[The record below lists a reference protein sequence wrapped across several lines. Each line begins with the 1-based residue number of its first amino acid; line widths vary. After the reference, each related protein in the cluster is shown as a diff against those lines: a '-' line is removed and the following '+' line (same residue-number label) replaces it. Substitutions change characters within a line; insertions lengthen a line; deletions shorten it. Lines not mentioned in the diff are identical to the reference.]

1 VHFIYCNPYLR
12 DMLQR
17 SYIILIIGAALLI
30 SGIIISALWA
40 ESFAVRFMSENT
52 ILSDVSIRPSALV
65 NTTIQVTDTSKPVSL
80 AIHVERNNNNNTSG
94 TGQGQQILNNTLR
107 ETVRNPNGL
116 VMTSNEF
123 TKQFFT
129 TFKPD
134 ITGKYTITIYNLG
147 NTTVS
152 IGVLVGNLPFV
163 GANNQVN
170 VNFLGEIIA
179 GIILTIAGIIV
190 LIAGVIVLALDRNK
204 RVSPDQTTSYSPS
217 STTATTATT
226 NTQRIVLASWIDR
239 FVAWLID
246 VVIVS
251 IGLGILFALIS
262 IPFWAA
268 VSQSFDG
275 GSNYVNMASRN
286 FGAPWFPYVISSI
299 VFMAYWTYFEST
311 SGQSIGKRVMH
322 LRTTDLNGNTL
333 DIKTA
338 AIESFGKAFLLP
350 FDVLLGWIFTNDKR
364 QRIFNRVSDSV
375 VVKLREAEGYDTSRN
390 ITYMKD

>member
-1 VHFIYCNPYLR
+1 
-12 DMLQR
+12 MLQR
-17 SYIILIIGAALLI
+17 SYIILIVGAVLLI
-30 SGIIISALWA
+30 SGIIISAVWA
-40 ESFAVRFMSENT
+40 GSFATKFMRENT
-52 ILSDVSIRPSALV
+52 LLNGVLIRPADLV
-65 NTTIQVTDTSKPVSL
+65 NTTFQVTDTSRPVSL
-80 AIHVERNNNNNTSG
+80 AIHVERNNNNPSG
-94 TGQGQQILNNTLR
+94 TEQEQQISNNTLR

-134 ITGKYTITIYNLG
+134 ITGKYTITISNLG
-147 NTTVS
+147 NTHVS
-152 IGVLVGNLPFV
+152 IGVLVGNLPFI
-163 GANNQVN
+163 GTNNQVN
-170 VNFLGEIIA
+170 VNFLGGIIA
-179 GIILTIAGIIV
+179 GIFLIIAGIIV
-190 LIAGVIVLALDRNK
+190 LIAGVVVLALDRRK
-204 RVSPDQTTSYSPS
+204 GRVLPDNQTSFSSSSSSS
-217 STTATTATT
+217 STPTTATT

-251 IGLGILFALIS
+251 IGVGILFALIS

-268 VSQSFDG
+268 VSQSFDS
-275 GSNYVNMASRN
+275 GSSYMNMTSSRN
-286 FGAPWFPYVISSI
+286 LVSPWFPYIISSI

-322 LRTTDLNGNTL
+322 LRTSDLNGNSP
-333 DIKTA
+333 DIRTA
-338 AIESFGKAFLLP
+338 AIESVGKAFLLP

-375 VVKLREAEGYDTSRN
+375 VVKVRKAEDYDAFRN
-390 ITYMKD
+390 IAYMKD

>member
-1 VHFIYCNPYLR
+1 
-12 DMLQR
+12 MLQR

-30 SGIIISALWA
+30 SGVIISALWA
-40 ESFAVRFMSENT
+40 ESFTSRFMRENT
-52 ILSDVSIRPSALV
+52 ILSGVSIRPAALV
-65 NTTIQVTDTSKPVSL
+65 NTTFQVTDTTRSVSL
-80 AIHVERNNNNNTSG
+80 AIHVERINNNTFG
-94 TGQGQQILNNTLR
+94 TGNNDVGEEGQRQITNNTLR
-107 ETVRNPNGL
+107 ETVRNPSGL

-134 ITGKYTITIYNLG
+134 VTGKYTITVHNLG
-147 NTTVS
+147 NTSVS

-170 VNFLGEIIA
+170 VNFLGGIIA
-179 GIILTIAGIIV
+179 GIFLIIAGIIV
-190 LIAGVIVLALDRNK
+190 LIVGVIVLALDRRK
-204 RVSPDQTTSYSPS
+204 RVMPYDQTTFSSSYSS
-217 STTATTATT
+217 SATDTTTTK
-226 NTQRIVLASWIDR
+226 TQRVVLASWIDR

-251 IGLGILFALIS
+251 VGLGIILALIS

-268 VSQSFDG
+268 ISQSFDS
-275 GSNYVNMASRN
+275 GSTYMNMASRN
-286 FGAPWFPYVISSI
+286 LGSTWFPYIISSI
-299 VFMAYWTYFEST
+299 AFMAYWTYFEST
-311 SGQSIGKRVMH
+311 TGQSIGKRVMH
-322 LRTTDLNGNTL
+322 LRTTGLTGSNTVDL
-333 DIKTA
+333 KTA

-364 QRIFNRVSDSV
+364 QRIFNRISDSI
-375 VVKLREAEGYDTSRN
+375 VVKLRQADDYDTSRN

>member
-1 VHFIYCNPYLR
+1 
-12 DMLQR
+12 MLQR

-40 ESFAVRFMSENT
+40 ESFAVRFMRENT
-52 ILSDVSIRPSALV
+52 ILSGVSIRPSALV
-65 NTTIQVTDTSKPVSL
+65 NTTFQVIDTSKPVSL
-80 AIHVERNNNNNTSG
+80 AIRVERNNNNTPG
-94 TGQGQQILNNTLR
+94 TGEEERQGGQIPNNNTLR

-116 VMTSNEF
+116 VMTTNEF

-134 ITGKYTITIYNLG
+134 ITGKYTITVYNLG
-147 NTTVS
+147 NTPVS
-152 IGVLVGNLPFV
+152 IGVLVGNVPFV

-170 VNFLGEIIA
+170 INFLGGIIA
-179 GIILTIAGIIV
+179 GIFLIIVGIIV
-190 LIAGVIVLALDRNK
+190 LIAGVIVLALDRRE
-204 RVSPDQTTSYSPS
+204 RVLPHNQATFSSPS
-217 STTATTATT
+217 SATAT
-226 NTQRIVLASWIDR
+226 RIVLASWIDR

-251 IGLGILFALIS
+251 IGLSIIFALIS

-268 VSQSFDG
+268 VSHSFD
-275 GSNYVNMASRN
+275 SESTYMNMASRN
-286 FGAPWFPYVISSI
+286 LGAPWFPYIISSI

-311 SGQSIGKRVMH
+311 TTGQSIGKRVMH

-333 DIKTA
+333 DIRTA

-350 FDVLLGWIFTNDKR
+350 FDVLFGWIFTNDKR
-364 QRIFNRVSDSV
+364 QRIFNRVSDSI
-375 VVKLREAEGYDTSRN
+375 VVKLSEAEDYDTSRN
-390 ITYMKD
+390 ISYMKD

>member
-1 VHFIYCNPYLR
+1 
-12 DMLQR
+12 MLQR
-17 SYIILIIGAALLI
+17 GYIILIVGAVLLI
-30 SGIIISALWA
+30 SGIIISTVWA
-40 ESFAVRFMSENT
+40 GSFATKFMRENT
-52 ILSDVSIRPSALV
+52 LLNGVLIRPADLV
-65 NTTIQVTDTSKPVSL
+65 NTTFQVTDTSRPVSL
-80 AIHVERNNNNNTSG
+80 GIHVERNNNNPSG
-94 TGQGQQILNNTLR
+94 TGQEQQISNNTLR

-134 ITGKYTITIYNLG
+134 MTGKYTITISNLG
-147 NTTVS
+147 NTPVS
-152 IGVLVGNLPFV
+152 IGVLVGNLPFI
-163 GANNQVN
+163 GTNNQVN
-170 VNFLGEIIA
+170 VNFLGGIIA
-179 GIILTIAGIIV
+179 GIFLIIAGIIV
-190 LIAGVIVLALDRNK
+190 LIAGVVVLALDRRK
-204 RVSPDQTTSYSPS
+204 GRVLPDNQTSFS
-217 STTATTATT
+217 SSSSSSNTPTTATT

-262 IPFWAA
+262 IPLWAA

-322 LRTTDLNGNTL
+322 LRTSDLNGNSPDTR
-333 DIKTA
+333 TA

-350 FDVLLGWIFTNDKR
+350 FDVLFGWIFTNDKR

-375 VVKLREAEGYDTSRN
+375 VVKVRKAEDYDASRN